1 MAHSS
6 SPQIRPMEAQEAYQK
21 LFAYTRQRVNIQ
33 EKELELMKKFYKLKK
48 VSKKDFFLKEGSTN
62 FNQGFVV
69 DGTLRVYYTD
79 AKGNEHVLYFAFAD
93 WWVGDLSAFHF
104 DDAATLNVQALE
116 ESYLLEISKED
127 LEYLFEQIPALE
139 RLFRVMAQRTLAVL
153 QKRFLMTVSAHAEER
168 YQELLQRHPGI
179 EQIVAQ
185 HQIASYL
192 GILPESLS
200 RMKKKLYVSS
210 PNKK

>member
-1 MAHSS
+1 MD
-6 SPQIRPMEAQEAYQK
+6 AQQAYQK
-21 LFAYTRQRVNIQ
+21 LFDYTSKRVSIHP
-33 EKELELMKKFYKLKK
+33 EEWELMKKYYHLRQVPKK
-48 VSKKDFFLKEGSTN
+48 EFFLQEGSTN
-62 FNQGFVV
+62 FSQGFVI

-116 ESYLLEISKED
+116 ESYVLEISKED
-127 LEYLFEQIPALE
+127 LEYLFDKIPVLE

-168 YQELLQRHPGI
+168 YLELLQRHPGI

>member
-1 MAHSS
+1 MD
-6 SPQIRPMEAQEAYQK
+6 AQEAYQK
-21 LFAYTRQRVNIQ
+21 LFAYTKQRVNIQ
-33 EKELELMKKFYKLKK
+33 EKDLELMKKFYKLKK

-79 AKGNEHVLYFAFAD
+79 TKGNEHVLYFAFAD

-116 ESYLLEISKED
+116 ESYILEISKED
-127 LEYLFEQIPALE
+127 LEYLFDQIPALE

-153 QKRFLMTVSAHAEER
+153 QKRFRMTVSAHAEER

>member
-6 SPQIRPMEAQEAYQK
+6 FTKEISMELAFAHEKLLKYISDRVQISEAEAQIIKDKFHLRK
-21 LFAYTRQRVNIQ
+21 L
-33 EKELELMKKFYKLKK
+33 
-48 VSKKDFFLKEGSTN
+48 SKKDYFVSVGSTN
-62 FNQGFVV
+62 FQQGYVV
-69 DGTLRVYYTD
+69 GGALRVFYTD
-79 AKGNEHVLYFAFAD
+79 PKGNEHVMYFAFAD
-93 WWVGDLSAFHF
+93 WWVGDLAGFHF
-104 DDAATLNVQALE
+104 NEAATLSVQALE
-116 ESYLLEISKED
+116 DSYILEVSKSDIE
-127 LEYLFEQIPALE
+127 EMYLQVPALE
-139 RLFRVMAQRTLAVL
+139 RLFRIMAQRTLAVL
-153 QKRFLMTVSAHAEER
+153 QKRFLLTISSHAEER
-168 YQELLQRHPGI
+168 YKELLQRHPGI

>member
-1 MAHSS
+1 MD
-6 SPQIRPMEAQEAYQK
+6 AQEAYQK
-21 LFAYTRQRVNIQ
+21 LFAYTKQRVNIQ
-33 EKELELMKKFYKLKK
+33 EKDLELMKKFYKLKK

-79 AKGNEHVLYFAFAD
+79 TKGNEHVLYFAFAD

-116 ESYLLEISKED
+116 ESYILEISKED
-127 LEYLFEQIPALE
+127 LEYLFDQIPALE

>member
-1 MAHSS
+1 MD
-6 SPQIRPMEAQEAYQK
+6 AQAAYQK
-21 LFAYTRQRVNIQ
+21 LYAYTSQRV
-33 EKELELMKKFYKLKK
+33 LLSAADFELMKQYYHLRK
-48 VSKKDFFLKEGSTN
+48 VAKKDFFLKEGTRN
-62 FNQGFVV
+62 FLQGFVV

-79 AKGNEHVLYFAFAD
+79 TKGNEHVLYFAFAD

-104 DDAATLNVQALE
+104 EDAATLNVQALE
-116 ESYLLEISKED
+116 DSYVLEISKED
-127 LEYLFEQIPALE
+127 LEFLFEQIPALE
-139 RLFRVMAQRTLAVL
+139 RLFRIMAQRTLAVL

-200 RMKKKLYVSS
+200 RMKKKLLSA
-210 PNKK
+210 K

>member
-6 SPQIRPMEAQEAYQK
+6 PSQIRPMDAQEAYQK
-21 LFAYTRQRVNIQ
+21 LFAYTKQRVNIQ
-33 EKELELMKKFYKLKK
+33 EKDLELMKKFYKLKK

-79 AKGNEHVLYFAFAD
+79 TKGNEHVLYFAFAD

-116 ESYLLEISKED
+116 ESYILEISKED
-127 LEYLFEQIPALE
+127 LEYLFDQIPALE

>member
-1 MAHSS
+1 MDT
-6 SPQIRPMEAQEAYQK
+6 QEAYQK
-21 LFAYTRQRVNIQ
+21 LYNYTSQRVEIQ
-33 EKELELMKKFYKLKK
+33 PADWELMKQYYHLRK

-62 FNQGFVV
+62 FNQGFVA

-79 AKGNEHVLYFAFAD
+79 TKGNEHVLYFAFAD

-116 ESYLLEISKED
+116 ESYILEISKED
-127 LEYLFEQIPALE
+127 LEYLFNQIPALE

>member
-1 MAHSS
+1 MD
-6 SPQIRPMEAQEAYQK
+6 AQEAYQK
-21 LFAYTRQRVNIQ
+21 LFAYTKQRVNIQ
-33 EKELELMKKFYKLKK
+33 EKDLELMKKFYKLKK

-116 ESYLLEISKED
+116 ESYILEISKED
-127 LEYLFEQIPALE
+127 LEYLFDQIPALE

>member
-1 MAHSS
+1 MD
-6 SPQIRPMEAQEAYQK
+6 AQAAYQK
-21 LFAYTRQRVNIQ
+21 LYAYTSQRVP
-33 EKELELMKKFYKLKK
+33 LSAADFELMKQYYHLRK
-48 VSKKDFFLKEGSTN
+48 VAKKDFFLKEGTRN
-62 FNQGFVV
+62 FLQGFVV
-69 DGTLRVYYTD
+69 DGTLRVYYSDT
-79 AKGNEHVLYFAFAD
+79 KGNEHVLYFAFAD

-116 ESYLLEISKED
+116 ESYILEIAKED

-139 RLFRVMAQRTLAVL
+139 RLFRIMAQRTLAVL

-200 RMKKKLYVSS
+200 RMKKKLLSA
-210 PNKK
+210 K

>member
-1 MAHSS
+1 MD
-6 SPQIRPMEAQEAYQK
+6 IQEAFQK
-21 LFAYTRQRVNIQ
+21 LYNYTNKRIALN
-33 EKELELMKKFYKLKK
+33 EADFELIKQYYQIKK
-48 VSKKDFFLKEGSTN
+48 VAKKDFFLKEGSQN
-62 FNQGFVV
+62 FNQGYVAK
-69 DGTLRVYYTD
+69 GTLRVFYTD
-79 AKGNEHVLYFAFAD
+79 TNGGEHVLYFAFED

-104 DDAATLNVQALE
+104 NEAATLSVQALE
-116 ESYLLEISKED
+116 DSYILEISKD
-127 LEYLFEQIPALE
+127 HLELLFEKIPALE
-139 RLFRVMAQRTLAVL
+139 RLFRIMAQRTLAAL

-168 YQELLQRHPGI
+168 YKELLQRHPGI
-179 EQIVAQ
+179 EQLVAQ

>member
-6 SPQIRPMEAQEAYQK
+6 PPQIRPMDAQEAYQK
-21 LFAYTRQRVNIQ
+21 LFAYTKQRVNIQ
-33 EKELELMKKFYKLKK
+33 EKDLELMKKFYKLKK

-79 AKGNEHVLYFAFAD
+79 TKGNEHVLYFAFAD

-116 ESYLLEISKED
+116 ESYILEISKED
-127 LEYLFEQIPALE
+127 LEYLFDQIPALE

>member
-1 MAHSS
+1 MD
-6 SPQIRPMEAQEAYQK
+6 AQEAYQK
-21 LFAYTRQRVNIQ
+21 LYDYTSKRITLLPD
-33 EKELELMKKFYKLKK
+33 EWELVKKYYHLRK
-48 VSKKDFFLKEGSTN
+48 VHKKDFFLKEGSTN
-62 FNQGFVV
+62 FNQGFVA

-116 ESYLLEISKED
+116 ESYILEISRED
-127 LEYLFEQIPALE
+127 LEYLFDQIPALE

-168 YQELLQRHPGI
+168 YLELLQRHPGI